1 MEFVRMHKLLLSTVL
16 LSIVVISSCSIL
28 VEVSTQQ
35 TPALNESDVETFL
48 ERVELEDKT
57 LGPVASSAYWLQA
70 NFITYDSQ
78 KVVADYGK
86 RFQLLALER
95 ARQASTFDDV
105 EVSEENRRK
114 LNLIKNS
121 FVMPSPLD
129 DTLAG
134 EIANIMA
141 ELDAMYGAGQ
151 HCFGEGD
158 CYDLEAFEGVID
170 NSRDPDE
177 LLKAWEGWRNI
188 GTPMKDKY
196 LRMVEIGNLGAK
208 DLGYEGLTDLWF
220 SKYDMPAEEFLAET
234 DRVWE
239 ELKPLY
245 DALHCHVRSEL
256 SEHYG
261 EEVVPKE
268 GVLPAHVL
276 GNMWGQSWAN
286 VYDLVYTPDNP
297 NASSVIDLTN
307 ILKEKN
313 IDEIEMTKIA
323 ENFFISLGF
332 QSLPDTFW
340 ERSLFIKPQDRS
352 VVCHASAWNLDADAN
367 DLRMKM
373 CIERNAEDF
382 STIHHEL
389 GHIFYYQAYNS
400 TQPSVFQ
407 GGANDG
413 FHEAVGDLLA
423 LSITP
428 EYYNKIGLISEAEAK
443 AATSDPISLLMQQ
456 ALQGVVSVPWTLMLD
471 KWRAGVFS
479 GETSESELN
488 DSWWELREYYQ
499 GIGVPRERGADAFD
513 PGAKYHIPGNTP
525 YTRYYLAQI
534 LQYQFHESLCNQMG
548 FEGPLHECSIYD
560 NELAGKKLRAMLSL
574 GQSQEWQVA
583 LEALTGT
590 RSLSGKSMLNYYKP
604 LKDWLDVQNTDRT
617 CGWEG

>member
-1 MEFVRMHKLLLSTVL
+1 MHKLLLSTLL
-16 LSIVVISSCSIL
+16 LSIVVISSCSSQQA
-28 VEVSTQQ
+28 ST
-35 TPALNESDVETFL
+35 LNESDVETFL

-57 LGPVASSAYWLQA
+57 LGPVASSAYWIGS

-95 ARQASTFDDV
+95 ARQAATFDKV
-105 EVSEENRRK
+105 LVSEENRRK

-129 DTLAG
+129 DALAG
-134 EIANIMA
+134 EIAGISA
-141 ELDAMYGAGQ
+141 ELDAMYGTGQ

-158 CYDLEAFEGVID
+158 CYDLEAFEAVID

-188 GTPMKDKY
+188 GKPMKDMY

-208 DLGYEGLTDLWF
+208 DLGYDGLTDLWF
-220 SKYDMPAEEFLAET
+220 SQYDMPADDFLAET
-234 DRVWE
+234 DRVWD

-245 DALHCHVRSEL
+245 DALHCHVRNEL

-261 EEVVPKE
+261 EAVVSKE
-268 GVLPAHVL
+268 GSMPAHVL

-286 VYDLVYTPDNP
+286 IYDLVYTPDNP
-297 NASSVIDLTN
+297 KADTNIDLTK
-307 ILKEKN
+307 ILEEKD
-313 IDEIEMTKIA
+313 IGEIEMVEIA
-323 ENFFISLGF
+323 ENFFLSLGF
-332 QSLPDTFW
+332 EPLPKTFW
-340 ERSLFIKPQDRS
+340 ERSLFIKPQDHN
-352 VVCHASAWNLDADAN
+352 VVCHASAWDLDSDAN
-367 DLRMKM
+367 DLRVKM

-389 GHIFYYQAYNS
+389 GHIFYYQAYS
-400 TQPSVFQ
+400 QQPSIFQ

-413 FHEAVGDLLA
+413 FHEAVGDLLT

-428 EYYNKIGLISEAEAK
+428 DYYHKIGMITEAEAINAK
-443 AATSDPISLLMQQ
+443 SDPISLLMQQ
-456 ALQGVVSVPWTLMLD
+456 ALDGVVSVPWTLMLD

-479 GETSESELN
+479 GETSEAELN
-488 DSWWELREYYQ
+488 NSWWELREYYQ
-499 GIGVPRERGADAFD
+499 GIEAPRERDADAFD

-525 YTRYYLAQI
+525 YTRYYLAKI
-534 LQYQFHESLCNQMG
+534 LQYQFHESLCNQIG
-548 FEGPLHECSIYD
+548 FEGPLHECSIYN
-560 NELAGKKLRAMLSL
+560 NELAGEQLRAMLSL

-590 RSLSGKSMLNYYKP
+590 RTLSGKSMLNYYKP
-604 LKDWLDVQNTDRT
+604 LKDWLDVQNASRS

>member
-1 MEFVRMHKLLLSTVL
+1 MEFVQMHKLLLSTVL
-16 LSIVVISSCSIL
+16 LSIVVISSCS
-28 VEVSTQQ
+28 SQQ
-35 TPALNESDVETFL
+35 TPAFNESDVEAFL

-105 EVSEENRRK
+105 EVSNENRRK

-129 DTLAG
+129 DNLAG

-220 SKYDMPAEEFLAET
+220 SQYDMPAEEFLAET
-234 DRVWE
+234 DRVWD

-261 EEVVPKE
+261 EEVVSKE

-297 NASSVIDLTN
+297 NASSGIDLTK
-307 ILKEKN
+307 ILEEKN

-340 ERSLFIKPQDRS
+340 ERSLFVKPQDRS

-367 DLRMKM
+367 DLRIKM

-407 GGANDG
+407 SGANDG
-413 FHEAVGDLLA
+413 FHEAVGDLLS

-443 AATSDPISLLMQQ
+443 DATSDPISLLMQQ

-488 DSWWELREYYQ
+488 NSWWELREYYQ

>member
-16 LSIVVISSCSIL
+16 LSIVVISSCS
-28 VEVSTQQ
+28 SQQ
-35 TPALNESDVETFL
+35 APALNESDVETFL

-220 SKYDMPAEEFLAET
+220 SQYDMPAEEFLAET
-234 DRVWE
+234 DRVWD

-261 EEVVPKE
+261 EEVVSKE

-297 NASSVIDLTN
+297 NASSGIDLTK
-307 ILKEKN
+307 ILEEKN

-340 ERSLFIKPQDRS
+340 ERSLFVKPQDRS

-367 DLRMKM
+367 DLRIKM

-407 GGANDG
+407 SGANDG
-413 FHEAVGDLLA
+413 FHEAVGDLLS

-443 AATSDPISLLMQQ
+443 DATSDPISLLMQQ

-488 DSWWELREYYQ
+488 NSWWELREYYQ

>member
-1 MEFVRMHKLLLSTVL
+1 MHKLLLSTLL
-16 LSIVVISSCSIL
+16 LSIVVISSCS
-28 VEVSTQQ
+28 SQQ
-35 TPALNESDVETFL
+35 ASALNESDVEIFL

-57 LGPVASSAYWLQA
+57 LGPVANSAYWIGS

-95 ARQASTFDDV
+95 ARQAATFDKV
-105 EVSEENRRK
+105 QVSEENRRK

-129 DTLAG
+129 DALAG
-134 EIANIMA
+134 EIAGISA
-141 ELDAMYGAGQ
+141 KLDAMYGTGQ

-158 CYDLEAFEGVID
+158 CYDLEAFEAVID

-188 GTPMKDKY
+188 GKPMKDMY

-220 SKYDMPAEEFLAET
+220 SQYDMPADDFLAET
-234 DRVWE
+234 DRVWD

-245 DALHCHVRSEL
+245 DALHCHVRNEL

-261 EEVVPKE
+261 EAVVSKA
-268 GVLPAHVL
+268 GSMPAHVL

-286 VYDLVYTPDNP
+286 IYDLVYTPDNP
-297 NASSVIDLTN
+297 KADTNIDLTK
-307 ILKEKN
+307 ILEEKD
-313 IDEIEMTKIA
+313 IGEIEMVEIA
-323 ENFFISLGF
+323 ENFFLSLGF
-332 QSLPDTFW
+332 EPLPKTFW
-340 ERSLFIKPQDRS
+340 ERSLFIKPQDHN
-352 VVCHASAWNLDADAN
+352 VVCHASAWDLDSDAN
-367 DLRMKM
+367 DLRVKM

-389 GHIFYYQAYNS
+389 GHIFYYQAYS
-400 TQPSVFQ
+400 QQPSIFQ
-407 GGANDG
+407 RGANDG
-413 FHEAVGDLLA
+413 FHEAVGDLLT

-428 EYYNKIGLISEAEAK
+428 DYYHKIGMITEAEAINAK
-443 AATSDPISLLMQQ
+443 SDPISLLMQQ
-456 ALQGVVSVPWTLMLD
+456 ALDGVVSVPWTLMLD

-479 GETSESELN
+479 GETSEAELN
-488 DSWWELREYYQ
+488 NSWWELREYYQ
-499 GIGVPRERGADAFD
+499 GIEAPRERDADAFD

-525 YTRYYLAQI
+525 YTRYYLAKI
-534 LQYQFHESLCNQMG
+534 LQYQFHESLCNQIG
-548 FEGPLHECSIYD
+548 FEGPLHECSIYN
-560 NELAGKKLRAMLSL
+560 NELAGEQLRAMLSL

-590 RSLSGKSMLNYYKP
+590 RTLSGKSMLNYYKP
-604 LKDWLDVQNTDRT
+604 LKDWLDVQNASRS

>member
-16 LSIVVISSCSIL
+16 LSIVVISSCS
-28 VEVSTQQ
+28 SQQ
-35 TPALNESDVETFL
+35 APALNESDVETFL

-95 ARQASTFDDV
+95 ARQASAFDDV

-196 LRMVEIGNLGAK
+196 LRMVEIGNMGAK
-208 DLGYEGLTDLWF
+208 DLGYDGLTDLWF
-220 SKYDMPAEEFLAET
+220 SQYDMPAEEFLAET
-234 DRVWE
+234 DRVWD

-297 NASSVIDLTN
+297 NASSGIDLTK
-307 ILKEKN
+307 ILEEKN

-332 QSLPDTFW
+332 QPLPDTFW
-340 ERSLFIKPQDRS
+340 ERSLFVKPQDRS

-367 DLRMKM
+367 DLRIKM

-407 GGANDG
+407 SGANDG

-590 RSLSGKSMLNYYKP
+590 RTLSGKSMLNYYKP
-604 LKDWLDVQNTDRT
+604 LKDWLDTKNADRV

>member
-16 LSIVVISSCSIL
+16 LSIVVISSCS
-28 VEVSTQQ
+28 SQQ
-35 TPALNESDVETFL
+35 APALNESDVETFL

-86 RFQLLALER
+86 RFQLLALDR

-105 EVSEENRRK
+105 AVSEENRRK

-129 DTLAG
+129 DALAG

-196 LRMVEIGNLGAK
+196 LRMVEIGNMGAK
-208 DLGYEGLTDLWF
+208 DLGYDGLTDLWF
-220 SKYDMPAEEFLAET
+220 SQYDMPAEEFLAET
-234 DRVWE
+234 DRVWD

-297 NASSVIDLTN
+297 NASSGIDLTK
-307 ILKEKN
+307 ILEEKN

-332 QSLPDTFW
+332 QPLPDTFW
-340 ERSLFIKPQDRS
+340 ERSLFVKPQDRS

-400 TQPSVFQ
+400 TQPSIFQ
-407 GGANDG
+407 SGANDG

-443 AATSDPISLLMQQ
+443 DATSDPISLLMQQ

-479 GETSESELN
+479 GETSESQLN

-590 RSLSGKSMLNYYKP
+590 RTLSGKSMLNYYQP
-604 LKDWLDVQNTDRT
+604 LKDWLDTKNADRV

>member
-16 LSIVVISSCSIL
+16 LSIVVISSCS
-28 VEVSTQQ
+28 SQQ
-35 TPALNESDVETFL
+35 APALNESDVETFL

-220 SKYDMPAEEFLAET
+220 SQYDMPAEEFLAET
-234 DRVWE
+234 DRVWD

-261 EEVVPKE
+261 EEVVSKE

-297 NASSVIDLTN
+297 NASSGIDLTK
-307 ILKEKN
+307 ILEEKN

-332 QSLPDTFW
+332 QPLPDTFW

-367 DLRMKM
+367 DLRIKM

-400 TQPSVFQ
+400 TQPSIFQ
-407 GGANDG
+407 SGANDG
-413 FHEAVGDLLA
+413 FHEAVGDLLS

-443 AATSDPISLLMQQ
+443 DATSDPISLLMQQ

-479 GETSESELN
+479 GETSESQLN

>member
-16 LSIVVISSCSIL
+16 LSIVVISSCS
-28 VEVSTQQ
+28 SQQ
-35 TPALNESDVETFL
+35 APALNESDVETFL

-105 EVSEENRRK
+105 EVSNENRRK

-158 CYDLEAFEGVID
+158 CYDLEAFESVID

-220 SKYDMPAEEFLAET
+220 SQYDMPAEEFLAET
-234 DRVWE
+234 DRVWD

-261 EEVVPKE
+261 EEVVSKE

-297 NASSVIDLTN
+297 NASNGIDLTK
-307 ILKEKN
+307 ILEEKN

-332 QSLPDTFW
+332 QPLPDTFW
-340 ERSLFIKPQDRS
+340 ERSLFVKPQDRS

-367 DLRMKM
+367 DLRIKM

-407 GGANDG
+407 SGANDG

-443 AATSDPISLLMQQ
+443 DATSDPISLLMQQ

-479 GETSESELN
+479 GETSESQLN

-499 GIGVPRERGADAFD
+499 GIGAPRERGEDAFD

-590 RSLSGKSMLNYYKP
+590 QTLSGKSMLNYYQP
-604 LKDWLDVQNTDRT
+604 LKDWLDVKNANRA

>member
-16 LSIVVISSCSIL
+16 LSIVVISSCS
-28 VEVSTQQ
+28 SQQ
-35 TPALNESDVETFL
+35 APALNESDVETFL

-141 ELDAMYGAGQ
+141 ELDAMYGAGE

-220 SKYDMPAEEFLAET
+220 SQYDMPAEEFLAET
-234 DRVWE
+234 DRVWD

-261 EEVVPKE
+261 EEVVSKE

-297 NASSVIDLTN
+297 NASSGIDLTK
-307 ILKEKN
+307 ILEEKN

-332 QSLPDTFW
+332 QPLPDTFW
-340 ERSLFIKPQDRS
+340 ERSLFVKPQDRS

-367 DLRMKM
+367 DLRIKM

-407 GGANDG
+407 SGANDG

-428 EYYNKIGLISEAEAK
+428 EYYSKIGLISEAEAK

-479 GETSESELN
+479 GETSESQLN